1 MPWSNNH
8 LPKYRKHRSSG
19 QAVVTLN
26 GRDFYLGPHG
36 TKASKLQYDRLLA
49 EWLQNSRNPFCGL
62 DDGITVVELCA
73 RYFKFAKEYYQ
84 RDGKCTGETPNIRIA
99 LRFLREW
106 YAKTPAAE
114 FGPLALKTLRQR
126 MIEENLSRGYVN
138 AQINRIKRMFKWAAA
153 EELIPASAFQGLS
166 SLAGLRLGKS
176 GARETTPIMPVDD
189 SVVDQTL
196 PWMSTVVAD
205 MVRLQRL
212 TGMRPAEVCLL
223 RPCDLDRS
231 GEVWVYK
238 PATHKTEHHG
248 RPRNVFVGPQ
258 SQAVLL
264 RYLAR
269 GSDEYCFRP
278 CDSEAKRLSAQ
289 RSSRYTAELRESP
302 RDESQTQG
310 QKSTWRAIYDGS
322 YRRAIHYACDKAFPH
337 PELGR
342 FSG

>member
-1 MPWSNNH
+1 
-8 LPKYRKHRSSG
+8 
-19 QAVVTLN
+19 
-26 GRDFYLGPHG
+26 
-36 TKASKLQYDRLLA
+36 
-49 EWLQNSRNPFCGL
+49 
-62 DDGITVVELCA
+62 
-73 RYFKFAKEYYQ
+73 
-84 RDGKCTGETPNIRIA
+84 
-99 LRFLREW
+99 
-106 YAKTPAAE
+106 
-114 FGPLALKTLRQR
+114 
-126 MIEENLSRGYVN
+126 
-138 AQINRIKRMFKWAAA
+138 
-153 EELIPASAFQGLS
+153 
-166 SLAGLRLGKS
+166 
-176 GARETTPIMPVDD
+176 MPVDD

-302 RDESQTQG
+302 RDESQRKARKAPGG
-310 QKSTWRAIYDGS
+310 QYTTGS

-337 PELGR
+337 PELGAIFR
-342 FSG
+342 DSMRTAELAELKKWQSDHRWSPNQLRHAAATEVRKQFGLEAAQIILGHSQANVTQVYAERDMAKGLEVARLIG